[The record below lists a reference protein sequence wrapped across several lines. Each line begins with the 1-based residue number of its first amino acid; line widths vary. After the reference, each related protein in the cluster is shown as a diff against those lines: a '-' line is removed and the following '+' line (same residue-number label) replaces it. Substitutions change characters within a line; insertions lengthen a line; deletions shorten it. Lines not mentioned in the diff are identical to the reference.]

1 MRHTKKIVFIF
12 LCCLFFPA
20 VYAQSV
26 NGIQG
31 KLQYHRAFKGE
42 GLKDR
47 DVVVWLPPGYDST
60 RERYPVLYL
69 QDGQNIFDPSTSAF
83 GKEWRA
89 DETADSLIR
98 AKKIRP
104 FIIVAIYNTPDR
116 SDEYL
121 PWKKNTLYQQFMI
134 KTLKPF
140 IDQQYRTRKEARY
153 TFIGG
158 ASAGATI
165 AFMMVWEHPDV
176 FSKAICMSPAFRNP
190 EGFKDAFNY
199 IPEVKEGP
207 RHPRKIFIYMDNGG
221 KDLDQLLQPGV
232 DEMIRALAAKNF
244 RAGRDFM
251 FLKDEPASHNEQ
263 AWASRLP
270 FALERVIGT
279 K

>member
-1 MRHTKKIVFIF
+1 M
-12 LCCLFFPA
+12 CCLSFTIM
-20 VYAQSV
+20 YAQSTV
-26 NGIQG
+26 GIQG

-42 GLKDR
+42 GLKAR
-47 DVVVWLPPGYDST
+47 HVVVWLPPGYDSSK
-60 RERYPVLYL
+60 ERYPVLYL
-69 QDGQNIFDPSTSAF
+69 QDGQNIFDPATSAF

-98 AKKIRP
+98 AGKLRSV
-104 FIIVAIYNTPDR
+104 IIVGIYNTADR

-121 PWKKNTLYQQFMI
+121 PWKKNAVYQQFI
-134 KTLKPF
+134 INTLKPF
-140 IDQQYRTRKEARY
+140 IDQQYRTRKEAKY
-153 TFIGG
+153 NFIGG
-158 ASAGATI
+158 ASAGATF

-176 FSKAICMSPAFRNP
+176 FSKAICMSPAFKNP
-190 EGFKDAFNY
+190 EGFKDPFNY

-232 DEMIRALAAKNF
+232 DEMIRALASKKF
-244 RAGRDFM
+244 RAGRDFI
-251 FLKDEPASHNEQ
+251 FLKDEPATHNEE

-270 FALERVIGT
+270 FALQRVIGT